1 MEKKNKSKLTPKQK
15 EIIFTIIVLIFSV
28 VVGFFIG
35 KYLFDIMH
43 K

>member
-1 MEKKNKSKLTPKQK
+1 MPKKEKNKLTASQK
-15 EIIFTIIVLIFSV
+15 ELIFTIIVLILSV
-28 VVGFFIG
+28 AVGFFIG

>member
-1 MEKKNKSKLTPKQK
+1 MAKKEKSKLSARQK
-15 EIIFTIIVLIFSV
+15 EIIFTIIVLLVSV
-28 VVGFFIG
+28 IVGFFIG

>member
-1 MEKKNKSKLTPKQK
+1 MEKKNKPKLTPKQK
-15 EIIFTIIVLIFSV
+15 EIIFTIIVLILSV